1 MVEEAEQRRDSQ
13 WAALAARQW
22 AEWRVS
28 RRRLLQASGL
38 AGSALAVGGL
48 SALSTRSGAV
58 VAASAQEAQPK
69 PGGTIRMSLADQDA
83 SSFDPPIPPDNMA
96 IWTMLLFYDQLIRPA
111 PDGASLEPGLAE
123 RWEVSAD
130 GKTYTF
136 YLRDAVF
143 HDGSPVTATDV
154 AYCIQ
159 RAATLEGSPWSFIL
173 SAVESTAAPDPK
185 TAVVTLKSVWIPFLA
200 DIAMF
205 SASIYPKAAHE
216 AQGDALFQ
224 KPIGS
229 GPFVFDRWDKGTEI
243 VLKKNPN
250 YWEPGK
256 PYLDELVFKVLQ
268 DSNARMLQFQG
279 GELDI
284 VTGIPSNQLDALRAN
299 PDYVVLQES
308 VARIDIVSINTTRPP
323 FDDPKLRQAMNFAVD
338 KDAIITNI
346 LFGAG
351 ELATSFL
358 PKMAGRDPSAVGYP
372 FDLAKAQALVAE
384 SAGKDGFEAEL
395 ITTAGDATPLQ
406 ICQLVAANLSE
417 IGGNVTVAQVDGNTL
432 LERLFST
439 FDFDMC
445 KSYYTTDIID
455 PDELASF
462 AALSSGGAK
471 AMGSGYKNDQL
482 DALIGQAQIEADP
495 AKRQDLYNQIQQIH
509 LDDAPFIFLFY
520 PTGSTATHKA
530 VQNFHILPTGNYR
543 LWETWRDDV

>member
-1 MVEEAEQRRDSQ
+1 
-13 WAALAARQW
+13 
-22 AEWRVS
+22 
-28 RRRLLQASGL
+28 
-38 AGSALAVGGL
+38 
-48 SALSTRSGAV
+48 
-58 VAASAQEAQPK
+58 
-69 PGGTIRMSLADQDA
+69 
-83 SSFDPPIPPDNMA
+83 
-96 IWTMLLFYDQLIRPA
+96 MLLFYDQLIRPA

-130 GKTYTF
+130 GMTYTF
-136 YLRDAVF
+136 HLRDAVF
-143 HDGSPVTATDV
+143 HDGSPVTAADV

-173 SAVESTAAPDPK
+173 SAVQSTAAPDPK

-200 DIAMF
+200 DLAMF

-284 VTGIPSNQLDALRAN
+284 VTGIPSNQLEALRSN

-323 FDDPKLRQAMNFAVD
+323 FDDPKLRQAMNYAID

-384 SAGKDGFEAEL
+384 SAGKDGFEAEI

-417 IGGNVTVAQVDGNTL
+417 IGGNVTVAQIDGNSL

-471 AMGSGYKNDQL
+471 AMGSGYKNDTL

-495 AKRQDLYNQIQQIH
+495 AKRQDLYNQIQKIH

-530 VQNFHILPTGNYR
+530 IQNFHILPTGNYR